1 MAAKELDDSGF
12 QNLADE
18 FLEDYYQTYPH
29 EATFLGIHKY
39 DDRLDHV
46 DLKTLKDFL
55 KKEQSFLERL
65 HAFRKSGT
73 LSPDA
78 LLDLDVLS
86 AKLKY
91 DLASDRMFNRYR
103 TDPSIYPDI
112 CVFSCLMLV
121 LREFA
126 PREERYLSLISR
138 LKEIPRFLIEAK
150 DNLRRAET
158 IPGVWLDIAEHMT
171 SSAQQFFSDI
181 ILNVSG
187 EIESLKNDLLA
198 AATLAS
204 KAFKDYL
211 EYLRKELS
219 KKAEGGF
226 AAGEEYF
233 DFLLKEYHML
243 DYSREEL
250 EAIGL
255 RYIDETIDRI
265 KTAAIDVDPRKDW
278 TEIIQDIKSDTPA
291 PENLLQYYREEMS
304 RTREFVLDH
313 DLVSFPEGE
322 SLEIIE
328 TPPMHRATYPYA
340 AYMMPA
346 PFETDQRGFF
356 WVTPIDMKAPDDRIR
371 EQLSGHSRAAIALK
385 ALHEGYP
392 GHHIQLCRANRIQ
405 SRIRRIVSTSVFA
418 EGWALY
424 CEELM
429 KEKGFYPDVK
439 SIIIQLKD
447 QLWRACRVVID
458 VRLHTGRFGF
468 EDAVNMLVRTARV
481 EEVSARAEVRRYT
494 QTPTQPMSY
503 LIGKI
508 EIEKLY
514 ADFNRKYPH
523 VSLKDFH
530 DRLLSYGTIPVRL
543 IYERMMGTKQ
553 EAAC

>member
-1 MAAKELDDSGF
+1 MNPSEPDDASF
-12 QNLADE
+12 QKLIDE
-18 FLEDYYQTYPH
+18 FLEEYYRAFPH

-46 DLKTLKDFL
+46 DLNTRREFL
-55 KKEQSFLERL
+55 IKEASLLEKLGDLRKEGML
-65 HAFRKSGT
+65 SADAF
-73 LSPDA
+73 
-78 LLDLDVLS
+78 LDLEVLS

-91 DLASDRMFNRYR
+91 DITSGRIFDRFRN
-103 TDPSIYPDI
+103 DPSVYPDTA
-112 CVFSCLMLV
+112 VFSCLMLL

-126 PREERYLSLISR
+126 PREQRLLSLISR
-138 LKEIPRFLIEAK
+138 MKEIPRFFIEAK
-150 DNLRRAET
+150 DNLRQAEA

-171 SSAQQFFSDI
+171 SSAQHFFSDV

-211 EYLRKELS
+211 VYLQTELS
-219 KKAEGGF
+219 RKPECNF

-243 DYSREEL
+243 DYSRDEI

-255 RYIDETIDRI
+255 RYIGEAIDQI
-265 KTAAIDVDPRKDW
+265 KTMAAEIDPRRDW
-278 TEIIQDIKSDTPA
+278 IEIVEDIKSDTPA
-291 PENLLQYYREEMS
+291 PEYLLDYYRGEMS

-313 DLVSFPEGE
+313 DLVSFPDRE

-328 TPPMHRATYPYA
+328 TPPMHRSIYPYA
-340 AYMMPA
+340 AYLMPA

-356 WVTPIDMKAPDDRIR
+356 WVTPIDMNAPDGKIQQ
-371 EQLSGHSRAAIALK
+371 QLSGHCKAAVAVK

-392 GHHIQLCRANRIQ
+392 GHHIQLCRANGIR
-405 SRIRRIVSTSVFA
+405 SKIRRIVSTSVFA

-429 KEKGFYPDVK
+429 KEKGFYPDVR

-458 VRLHTGRFGF
+458 VRLHTGKFRFD
-468 EDAVNMLVRTARV
+468 EAVEMLVGTARL
-481 EEVSARAEVRRYT
+481 EEVSAEAEVRRYT

-503 LIGKI
+503 LIGRI
-508 EIEKLY
+508 EIERLY
-514 ADFNRKYPH
+514 NDFRKKYPH

-530 DRLLSYGTIPVRL
+530 DRLLSYGTIPIRL
-543 IYERMMGTKQ
+543 VHEQLVGTN
-553 EAAC
+553 